1 MELSDVWKSVTHVRN
16 DEEELIAVQ
25 VPIDVWRFLI
35 DRVQQMEDREAA
47 RQNLVKLRKSQQTKK
62 VEDE

>member
-16 DEEELIAVQ
+16 EEEEIIAVQ
-25 VPIDVWRFLI
+25 VPIDLWRFLI

-47 RQNLVKLRKSQQTKK
+47 RQNLARLRKSQEAKSIG
-62 VEDE
+62 DE

>member
-16 DEEELIAVQ
+16 EEEEIIAVQ
-25 VPIDVWRFLI
+25 VPIDLWRFLI

-47 RQNLVKLRKSQQTKK
+47 RQNLARLRKSQEAKTIG
-62 VEDE
+62 DE

>member
-16 DEEELIAVQ
+16 EEEEIIAVQ
-25 VPIDVWRFLI
+25 VPIDIWRFLI

-47 RQNLVKLRKSQQTKK
+47 RQNLAKLRKTQETKK
-62 VEDE
+62 VGDE

>member
-47 RQNLVKLRKSQQTKK
+47 RQNLVKLRKSQETKK
-62 VEDE
+62 AGDE

>member
-16 DEEELIAVQ
+16 EEEELIAVQ

-47 RQNLVKLRKSQQTKK
+47 RQNLVRLRKSQETKK
-62 VEDE
+62 AGDD

>member
-16 DEEELIAVQ
+16 EEEELIAVQ

-47 RQNLVKLRKSQQTKK
+47 RQNLVKLRKSQQTRK

>member
-16 DEEELIAVQ
+16 EEEELIAVQ

-47 RQNLVKLRKSQQTKK
+47 RQNLVKLRKSQEKK
-62 VEDE
+62 KAGDE

>member
-16 DEEELIAVQ
+16 EEEELIAVQ

-47 RQNLVKLRKSQQTKK
+47 RQNLVKLRKSQETKK
-62 VEDE
+62 AGDE